1 MKAAV
6 GFLFVGVS
14 GVITD
19 WMALMKLL
27 IGADGLLL
35 TGFKGT
41 SVPDVNRK
49 EHLSDIYSKVGCCL
63 NRSAILML
71 FESAS
76 PSFLSLTTGAISECQ
91 IFNSCLH

>member
-14 GVITD
+14 SVITD

-49 EHLSDIYSKVGCCL
+49 EHLSDTYLKVGCCL

-71 FESAS
+71 FETVS
-76 PSFLSLTTGAISECQ
+76 PSFLNLTTGAISESQ